1 MVTTA
6 ISTLLLEMMHT
17 GASIRGYIWVLFL
30 IYVAVSAIVSLF
42 FSAIQVGLPLYK
54 GGRPLTSLFMTL
66 FCGVTMIIPTMSFIA
81 VKLMGGIGNEKK

>member
-6 ISTLLLEMMHT
+6 ITTILLEMMHT

-42 FSAIQVGLPLYK
+42 FSAIQVGLPLYR
-54 GGRPLTSLFMTL
+54 GGRPLTSLVMTL

-81 VKLMGGIGNEKK
+81 VKILGGIGNEKK

>member
-17 GASIRGYIWVLFL
+17 GASIRSYIWVLFL

-81 VKLMGGIGNEKK
+81 VKILRGIGNEKK